1 MNLGDRLRRAWWNV
15 PLGWQ
20 LGSLYAGLLVTILLA
35 GGTLLYT
42 QLDSFLVA
50 NTAARLRETARPL
63 LNQPYFAGGDHGPNS
78 AAPPSRARQ
87 DQVASTLVRRL
98 SGPEVSVVVLDATGQ
113 VISSTAGLAE

>member
-1 MNLGDRLRRAWWNV
+1 MNLRDRLRRAWWNV

-63 LNQPYFAGGDHGPNS
+63 LTQPFYPSGDHGPNS
-78 AAPPSRARQ
+78 TPYAAPPGRARQ
-87 DQVASTLVRRL
+87 NQVASTLVRRL
-98 SGPEVSVVVLDATGQ
+98 SGPEVSVAVLD
-113 VISSTAGLAE
+113 